1 MAIYDFERCSVYLL
15 EDNSYIR
22 KVVESLLHGI
32 KFGRVSSAPDG
43 AEAIEFFKTLHA
55 GARLGGGPA
64 FDVVISDLNMP
75 GLTGVE
81 LAQKI
86 KEHPVFKAT
95 PVFLATSDA
104 YRDQAAVDTVDHF
117 VAKPFSVADMRTAIE
132 AHLGALT

>member
-1 MAIYDFERCSVYLL
+1 MDDQQTMRGLARQCL
-15 EDNSYIR
+15 
-22 KVVESLLHGI
+22 K
-32 KFGRVSSAPDG
+32 
-43 AEAIEFFKTLHA
+43 
-55 GARLGGGPA
+55 RLGVVDVTLAAAGDQA
-64 FDVVISDLNMP
+64 LEAMMTKKFDVVISDLNMP

-81 LAQKI
+81 LAKKI

>member
-1 MAIYDFERCSVYLL
+1 MPAAKSL
-15 EDNSYIR
+15 
-22 KVVESLLHGI
+22 KVLVVDDQQTMRGLARQCL
-32 KFGRVSSAPDG
+32 K
-43 AEAIEFFKTLHA
+43 
-55 GARLGGGPA
+55 RLGVVDVTLAAAGDQA
-64 FDVVISDLNMP
+64 LEAMMTKKFDVVISDLNMP

-81 LAQKI
+81 LAKKI